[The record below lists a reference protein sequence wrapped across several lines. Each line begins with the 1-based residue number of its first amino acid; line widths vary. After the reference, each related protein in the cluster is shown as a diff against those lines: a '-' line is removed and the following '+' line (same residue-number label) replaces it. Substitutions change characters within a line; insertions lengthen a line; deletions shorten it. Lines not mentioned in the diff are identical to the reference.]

1 MYNFAYQRPSS
12 LADAEA
18 ALKGADDGKIMAGGQ
33 TLLPTLKQR
42 LANPSDVI
50 DIGRIAELSGIAVAG
65 GVVTIGATTRHADVA
80 GSADVAGAIRA
91 LAACAGMVGDP
102 QVRNRGTLGGSL
114 AHADPSADYPAALLA
129 VDVRYASDD

>member
-80 GSADVAGAIRA
+80 GSAEEKVEPETTPTPPAESST
-91 LAACAGMVGDP
+91 DP
-102 QVRNRGTLGGSL
+102 VPPPDSL
-114 AHADPSADYPAALLA
+114 DSAD
-129 VDVRYASDD
+129 DR